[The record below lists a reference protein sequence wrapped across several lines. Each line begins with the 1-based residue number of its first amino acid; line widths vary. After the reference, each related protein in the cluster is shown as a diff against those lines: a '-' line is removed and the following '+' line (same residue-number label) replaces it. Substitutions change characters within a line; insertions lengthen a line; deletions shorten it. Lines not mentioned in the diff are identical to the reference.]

1 MTTKENDPNDHACS
15 RLISARTSVQLTASI
30 PTHSR
35 TNRGL
40 DSHPRSRG
48 GNEPVRTSHPLG
60 LAGDSVQMPRV
71 LGIEAVGTVD
81 LDPSGTFTTETQV
94 ATMMGGMGR
103 TFDGGYAEYTCVPV
117 NQVIPFTSE
126 LPWEVLGAVP
136 EMLQTS
142 YGTLSVGLDAQPG
155 QSILIRGGT
164 SSIGMTIAVLAKLMN
179 MTVISTTR
187 DKTKGDRLRELGVDH
202 IIIDD
207 GNVAEQVR
215 EIYPE
220 GVDAA
225 VELVGTPTL
234 RDTLLATRMH
244 GTVCFTGMLSN
255 QWTVK
260 DFYPIDY
267 LPCGVRLSAYSGES
281 RDLPATVLQR
291 FLDQV
296 AAGSATVPLDRTFE
310 LSEVQDAHALMESD
324 KACGKLVLLP

>member
-1 MTTKENDPNDHACS
+1 MTMRAVVLSQPGPVSN
-15 RLISARTSVQLTASI
+15 LQLQSLPI
-30 PTHSR
+30 PEPTEGWIR
-35 TNRGL
+35 IRVRAAGMNRSEL
-40 DSHPRSRG
+40 HTR
-48 GNEPVRTSHPLG
+48 LG

-71 LGIEAVGTVD
+71 LGIETVGTVD

-267 LPCGVRLSAYSGES
+267 LPRGVRLSAYSGES